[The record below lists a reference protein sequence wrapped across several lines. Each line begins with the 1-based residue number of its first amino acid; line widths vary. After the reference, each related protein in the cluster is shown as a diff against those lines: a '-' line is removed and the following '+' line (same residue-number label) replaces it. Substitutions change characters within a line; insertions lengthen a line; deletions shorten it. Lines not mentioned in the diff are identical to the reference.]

1 MNTWIILLGI
11 IIFLLTGGYVFL
23 YFFQRKLHLLEN
35 TIISIFQTRSDILP
49 GIYEISKEYLTKHND
64 IFRESLTLRKTEF
77 SMIENGVWLNEIIE
91 LESHIHH
98 EINFIFK
105 VCNKHPKLLKNGNF
119 IYIRETIIQRSH
131 KLWEMIQ
138 LYKTMTEKYNFLIH
152 IKNYSLIGLLLPF
165 SKKINI

>member
-77 SMIENGVWLNEIIE
+77 SMIENGV
-91 LESHIHH
+91 
-98 EINFIFK
+98 
-105 VCNKHPKLLKNGNF
+105 
-119 IYIRETIIQRSH
+119 
-131 KLWEMIQ
+131 
-138 LYKTMTEKYNFLIH
+138 
-152 IKNYSLIGLLLPF
+152 
-165 SKKINI
+165 